1 LFNNNQKH
9 WEVLSM
15 DYAYLRVSSKDQSEE
30 RQLQAIK
37 DLRLPPE
44 RIFIDKKSGKDFL
57 RPDYERMLEV
67 ISQDDLLYVLSI
79 DRLGRNYEEIQEHWR
94 ALTKE
99 RGIDICVLDMPL
111 LDTRI
116 HKDLM
121 GTFVADLVL
130 SILSFFAQHE
140 REYIRKRQAE
150 GIAAARAKGIRFGR
164 PIISPPDNF
173 VVLVK
178 QWERGELEFS
188 EVLKKTG
195 LKEATFYRRLRE
207 LRAKRK
213 K

>member
-1 LFNNNQKH
+1 MEF
-9 WEVLSM
+9 
-15 DYAYLRVSSKDQSEE
+15 AYLRVSSKDQNEE

-37 DLRLPPE
+37 ELNLPSE
-44 RIFIDKKSGKDFL
+44 KIFTDKKSGKDFL
-57 RPDYERMLEV
+57 RPEYERLMAE
-67 ISQDDLLYVLSI
+67 IKRDDLLYVLSI
-79 DRLGRNYEEIQEHWR
+79 DRLGRNYEEIQEHWSL
-94 ALTKE
+94 LTKE

-164 PIISPPDNF
+164 PIISPPDNLGN
-173 VVLVK
+173 LVK

-188 EVLKKTG
+188 ELLKKTG
-195 LKEATFYRRLRE
+195 LKEATLYRRLRE